1 MKVQIVGCSH
11 HSTSVKLREQLAF
24 SPVQT
29 KEALAALRSKF
40 PESESVLL
48 STCNRVELYTAAQ
61 EPSACPTRHDL
72 VHFIADFHGL
82 DPIQLFDELFDR
94 SGEDAIRHLFTVAA
108 SLDSMVV
115 GEAQILSQVKK
126 AYEVATAADN
136 TGPLTHAA
144 FQRAIRVAKRV
155 SNETAIQQKRVSIPS
170 VAVADFAKGIFER
183 FDDKKVLVIG
193 AGEMGE
199 ETLRY
204 LIGEGARN
212 IVIVNRNR
220 ERAEQLAELIS
231 SSTIGDPQVDDWSNM
246 MTQLEHADMVVST
259 TGATEPIVTVES
271 FAPIVQRRHQKP
283 LFVLDLAVPRDF
295 APEIAEQVGVYLYCI
310 DDLQVA
316 CDANRRAREREWP
329 LAERIIEEETS
340 GFMKELNHRSTG
352 PTIRRLKQR
361 ADEIKSD
368 ELGRL
373 WNKLANLDPK
383 TRKEVERSFDRL
395 VNKLLHPPLESLR
408 DEAEQGTPQGLIDA
422 LVRLFKLKD

>member
-1 MKVQIVGCSH
+1 MRVQIVGCSH
-11 HSTSVKLREQLAF
+11 HSTSVELREQLAF
-24 SPVQT
+24 SPTQT
-29 KEALAALRSKF
+29 EQALAAFRQQF
-40 PESESVLL
+40 PQSESVLL

-61 EPSACPTRHDL
+61 DPGACPTRHDL
-72 VHFIADFHGL
+72 VHFIAEFHGL
-82 DPIQLFDELFDR
+82 DPIELFDELFDR
-94 SGEDAIRHLFTVAA
+94 TGEDAIRHLFTVAG

-126 AYEVATAADN
+126 AYEVATASDN

-155 SNETAIQQKRVSIPS
+155 TNETAIHQKRVSIPS

-183 FDDKKVLVIG
+183 FDDKQVLVIG

-204 LIGEGARN
+204 LIDEGARR

-220 ERAEQLAELIS
+220 QRAEDLADLIS
-231 SSTIGDPQVDDWSNM
+231 SNTIGAPKVDDWSNM
-246 MTQLEHADMVVST
+246 MSQLERADVVVST
-259 TGATEPIVTVES
+259 TGATEPIVTAEN
-271 FAPIVQRRHQKP
+271 FAPIVQKRHQKP
-283 LFVLDLAVPRDF
+283 LFVLDLAIPRDF
-295 APEIAEQVGVYLYCI
+295 APEISEQVGVYLYCI
-310 DDLQVA
+310 DDLQAA
-316 CDANRRAREREWP
+316 CEANRQAREREWP
-329 LAERIIEEETS
+329 VAERIIEEETS

-361 ADEIKSD
+361 ADEIKAD
-368 ELGRL
+368 ELQRL
-373 WNKLANLDPK
+373 WNKLSELDPK

-408 DEAEQGTPQGLIDA
+408 DEADKGTPQGLIDA
-422 LVRLFKLKD
+422 LVRLFQLKD